1 MKKFLVTTANRET
14 WPKNKEKIIFL
25 GEWCR
30 LHSTKTNWEKL
41 NHEVINY
48 HWDNRDKFENDYY
61 YLIDFYEK
69 LLKKLSIKMNSIH
82 QVNHNLRH
90 WRILLGPWLFLF
102 IQSVFDKWEMIH
114 LALKSGEKLTT
125 NIIKESELKWTPY
138 DQLDF
143 ENLVMDCED
152 WNGFIFGKIIELN
165 HKKIEINRIYKKQSS
180 RKIIIDR
187 YNLKNSLFIFFQ
199 NLANFFSSKKSYL
212 IFNTHLKKI
221 DEFNLSL
228 KLFQLPELI
237 IPNIKKFSPKINFRK
252 WKFYIETDSDYERF
266 ITEILPNQIPSIY
279 LEGYEYLDQ
288 KVKKL
293 SWPKSPKSIFISNGF
308 YTNDI
313 LKYYAG
319 INYESSLIIG
329 QHGGS
334 YGISKL
340 DFPEYHELSIADKY
354 ISWGWTNRSFKTK
367 IYPLGQINNKYLK
380 KSNTLRT
387 KLLLTSTTMP
397 RYSSYMRT
405 MVISSQW
412 LSYFND
418 QIDFIK
424 NLDTCVSNKTTVRL
438 NRADYKWDQI
448 ARWKEI
454 FPNLNYDIGFSDIQ
468 KLYQETK
475 IHIATYNATSY
486 LETFSLGIPTVIFWD
501 TSFWENKDSVK
512 FIFSELK
519 RVKVFHDSPES
530 AARHINQIWNNVENW
545 WESHEVKEAI
555 EKFNL
560 SVNKKNKNIVTDIYK
575 ILK

>member
-1 MKKFLVTTANRET
+1 
-14 WPKNKEKIIFL
+14 
-25 GEWCR
+25 
-30 LHSTKTNWEKL
+30 
-41 NHEVINY
+41 
-48 HWDNRDKFENDYY
+48 
-61 YLIDFYEK
+61 
-69 LLKKLSIKMNSIH
+69 
-82 QVNHNLRH
+82 
-90 WRILLGPWLFLF
+90 
-102 IQSVFDKWEMIH
+102 
-114 LALKSGEKLTT
+114 
-125 NIIKESELKWTPY
+125 
-138 DQLDF
+138 
-143 ENLVMDCED
+143 
-152 WNGFIFGKIIELN
+152 
-165 HKKIEINRIYKKQSS
+165 
-180 RKIIIDR
+180 
-187 YNLKNSLFIFFQ
+187 
-199 NLANFFSSKKSYL
+199 
-212 IFNTHLKKI
+212 
-221 DEFNLSL
+221 
-228 KLFQLPELI
+228 
-237 IPNIKKFSPKINFRK
+237 
-252 WKFYIETDSDYERF
+252 
-266 ITEILPNQIPSIY
+266 
-279 LEGYEYLDQ
+279 
-288 KVKKL
+288 
-293 SWPKSPKSIFISNGF
+293 
-308 YTNDI
+308 
-313 LKYYAG
+313 
-319 INYESSLIIG
+319 
-329 QHGGS
+329 
-334 YGISKL
+334 
-340 DFPEYHELSIADKY
+340 
-354 ISWGWTNRSFKTK
+354 
-367 IYPLGQINNKYLK
+367 
-380 KSNTLRT
+380 
-387 KLLLTSTTMP
+387 
-397 RYSSYMRT
+397 MRT